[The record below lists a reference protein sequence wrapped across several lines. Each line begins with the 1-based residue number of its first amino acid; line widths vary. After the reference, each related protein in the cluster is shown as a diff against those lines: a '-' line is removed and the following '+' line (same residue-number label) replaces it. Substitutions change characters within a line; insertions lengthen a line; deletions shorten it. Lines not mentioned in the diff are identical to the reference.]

1 MSIPQNP
8 NIIVIKNKYYPQGLR
23 EIDIWNYYQ
32 KVKIQLL
39 RETLGKR
46 LIIFF
51 ATDVNKFIVIRKD
64 KIKGSIRLTSSDYNN
79 IVSGRTISFH
89 NVMDRFS
96 NYGIIDIDTDD
107 FEKVKDL
114 IFELYDFLY
123 KKKFVKDIKIIY
135 TGKESFHLRIF
146 FNSEY
151 KIENIKQ
158 LLFDNLQE
166 AVLTNPFTIRGKRI
180 KNIPNLDLQR
190 NVYNGG
196 YIALHSLSV
205 NGLRVVEVPY
215 NKLKNFKKE
224 IAKIL

>member
-8 NIIVIKNKYYPQGLR
+8 DTIVLKNKYYPQGLR

-46 LIIFF
+46 LIVFF
-51 ATDVNKFIVIRKD
+51 ATDINKFIVIRKD
-64 KIKGSIRLTSSDYNN
+64 KTKGSIRLLSSNYNT

-96 NYGIIDIDTDD
+96 NYGIIDIDTND

-123 KKKFVKDIKIIY
+123 KKNFVKDIKIIY
-135 TGKESFHLRIF
+135 TGKDSFHLRIF

-151 KIENIKQ
+151 KIEYIKD
-158 LLFDNLQE
+158 LLFNTLQE
-166 AVLTNPFTIRGKRI
+166 ATLRNPFTIRERRI

-190 NVYNGG
+190 NVYNAG
-196 YIALHSLSV
+196 YISLHSLSV
-205 NGLRVVEVPY
+205 DGLRVVEVPY
-215 NKLKNFKKE
+215 KRLKNFKKE
-224 IAKIL
+224 MVKIL